1 MRVLLPS
8 YTGQKRNMRQ
18 TAKII
23 LGLVLVFGIANVFGY
38 PLTLDQRER
47 FKRYIPRSFAK
58 LEAGDPVHV
67 VAIGDGVIGGITP
80 LPAAWESGNPLFSY
94 TGMFLTRLA
103 REFFYTGGVELL
115 NPPEGGSAKISPY
128 LGNEITLENLTIPD
142 GNALDGLRSATTDV
156 FVHDPDML
164 LVQYGIYD
172 SFGYLSID
180 SYQRAIQ
187 EIIDAAK
194 RSNTDVVIFSPTLV
208 NFGEG
213 AMEWGITRPYAT
225 AAREVAAL
233 NGVLFIDLG
242 AHLARLGGGIDPASE
257 PQAGMQVIGDK
268 LTGIFKFG
276 PDLQT
281 RERIHPARKANEYL
295 GEVIFDDL
303 KNGARQSAFTYA
315 AVAAYENNSKINVTV
330 AITNQS
336 DQPHEG
342 SIGAL
347 AVGSAIVPVDIA
359 QRFKVEPGKTTQL
372 LFRYKRPIVG
382 KARDGSD
389 LFYPVAASDEL
400 GRFSFVLEDTIG
412 SELVDIPVR
421 VGPVTAL
428 WKSRHYINVSNKLR
442 IEWDLVSGYDKP
454 VSGTFQVGM
463 GEKVGPPTPFSVS
476 PLGTKTVFSI
486 FDFEGGNEA
495 QIQKDVWI
503 QVEADGRIVRFTRE
517 MEAIKDIVLG
527 EPIAMKPWADYAN
540 ARPAGTV
547 DAKQRPEGKATWLF
561 DADENALYAI
571 ARLERLRIPD
581 MGDKAAIQ
589 VRLFL
594 DARSSDAIRSFGAV
608 EPLEV
613 YTKASDG
620 PGVTSPIQ
628 LGSFGSGYN
637 MLLSEKGVTS
647 TLDTAEDG
655 AKLLTIRIPRTYL
668 HAHEWELGSIDS
680 VLGFR
685 AELTLADS
693 LPDATEPFP
702 ARNRYETSSPSFAFD
717 NRPILGFHENDA
729 RALSTLRL
737 SRTPVSSWS
746 VRIY

>member
-1 MRVLLPS
+1 MRHV
-8 YTGQKRNMRQ
+8 
-18 TAKII
+18 AKIAV
-23 LGLVLVFGIANVFGY
+23 GLVLVFGIANVFGY

-67 VAIGDGVIGGITP
+67 VAIGDGVMGAITP

-103 REFFYTGGVELL
+103 REFFYTGGVKLL
-115 NPPEGGSAKISPY
+115 NPPEGGSAKISKY
-128 LGNEITLENLTIPD
+128 LGNEITLENLTVSD
-142 GNALDGLRSATTDV
+142 GNALDGLRRANTDA
-156 FVHDPDML
+156 FVHAPDLL
-164 LVQYGIYD
+164 LVQFGIFD
-172 SFGYLSID
+172 AFGYLSID
-180 SYQRAIQ
+180 SYQRALQ
-187 EIIDAAK
+187 EIIDAGNQ
-194 RSNTDVVIFSPTLV
+194 SNADVVVFSPTLV
-208 NFGEG
+208 NYGEG

-225 AAREVAAL
+225 AAREVAAR

-242 AHLARLGGGIDPASE
+242 AHQVKLGGGVDPATE

-268 LTGIFKFG
+268 LTSIFKFG
-276 PDLQT
+276 PELQT
-281 RERIHPARKANEYL
+281 RERIHPAMKANEYL
-295 GEVIFDDL
+295 GEVVFDDL
-303 KNGARQSAFTYA
+303 KNGPRVSNFTYA
-315 AVAAYENNSKINVTV
+315 AVAAYENNSNINVTV

-336 DQPHEG
+336 KEPQQG

-347 AVGSAIVPVDIA
+347 AVGRSIVPVDIA

-372 LFRYKRPIVG
+372 LFRYNRPLVG
-382 KARDGSD
+382 KSRDGSD
-389 LFYPVAASDEL
+389 LFFPIAASDEL
-400 GRFSFVLEDTIG
+400 GRFSFVLEDTVG
-412 SELVDIPVR
+412 SELVDLPVR
-421 VGPVTAL
+421 MGPVTAL

-454 VSGTFQVGM
+454 VSGTFRVGL
-463 GEKVGPPTPFSVS
+463 GDKVGPPTSFSVS

-495 QIQKDVWI
+495 QLQNDVWI
-503 QVEADGRIVRFTRE
+503 QVEADGRKVRFSRE
-517 MEAIKDIVLG
+517 MEATKDIVLG
-527 EPIAMKPWADYAN
+527 EPIAMKLWSEYAN
-540 ARPAGTV
+540 ARPAGTL

-561 DADENALYAI
+561 DADEKALYAI
-571 ARLERLRIPD
+571 ARLERFRIPD

-594 DARSSDAIRSFGAV
+594 DARSLEGVCSFGAI
-608 EPLEV
+608 EPIEI

-620 PGVTSPIQ
+620 PGLTSEIR
-628 LGSFGSGYN
+628 LGSFGTGYN
-637 MLLSEKGVTS
+637 MVLSPRGITS
-647 TLDTAEDG
+647 TLSTADDG
-655 AKLLTIRIPRTYL
+655 AKLLTIRIPRSYL
-668 HAHEWELGSIDS
+668 HEHEWELGSVDS
-680 VLGFR
+680 VLGYR
-685 AELTLADS
+685 AELTVADA

-702 ARNRYETSSPSFAFD
+702 PRNRYETSSPSFAFD

-746 VRIY
+746 IRIY

>member
-1 MRVLLPS
+1 MRH
-8 YTGQKRNMRQ
+8 
-18 TAKII
+18 TAKIT

-38 PLTLDQRER
+38 PLTLDQRDR
-47 FKRYIPRSFAK
+47 FNRYIPRSFAK

-67 VAIGDGVIGGITP
+67 VAIGDGVMGGITP
-80 LPAAWESGNPLFSY
+80 LASAWESGNPLFSY

-128 LGNEITLENLTIPD
+128 LGNEITLENLTTSD
-142 GNALDGLRSATTDV
+142 GNALDGLRRVNTDA
-156 FVHDPDML
+156 FVHDPDLL
-164 LVQYGIYD
+164 LVQFGIFD

-187 EIIDAAK
+187 EIIDAGKRAK
-194 RSNTDVVIFSPTLV
+194 TDVVIFSPTLV
-208 NFGEG
+208 NYGAG

-225 AAREVAAL
+225 AAREVAAR

-242 AHLARLGGGIDPASE
+242 AHLARLGGGVNPDSE

-268 LTGIFKFG
+268 LTSIFKFG
-276 PDLQT
+276 PDLEE
-281 RERIHPARKANEYL
+281 RERIHPAAKASEYL
-295 GEVIFDDL
+295 GELVFDEF
-303 KNGARQSAFTYA
+303 KNGPRVSNFSYA
-315 AVAAYENNSKINVTV
+315 AVAAYENNSNINVTV

-336 DQPHEG
+336 SEPQEG

-347 AVGSAIVPVDIA
+347 AVGRSIVPVDIA
-359 QRFKVEPGKTTQL
+359 QRFKVAPGKTTQL
-372 LFRYKRPIVG
+372 LFRYKRPLVG
-382 KARDGSD
+382 KSRDGSD
-389 LFYPVAASDEL
+389 LFYPFGASDEL
-400 GRFSFVLEDTIG
+400 GRFSFVLEDTVG
-412 SELVDIPVR
+412 SELVDLPVR

-428 WKSRHYINVSNKLR
+428 WKSRHYINVSDKLR

-463 GEKVGPPTPFSVS
+463 GEKVGPPTAFSVS

-486 FDFEGGNEA
+486 FEFEGGQEA
-495 QIQKDVWI
+495 QLQNDVWI
-503 QVEADGRIVRFTRE
+503 QIEADGRKVRFSRE

-527 EPIAMKPWADYAN
+527 EPITMKPWSDYAN
-540 ARPAGTV
+540 ARPAGTLE
-547 DAKQRPEGKATWLF
+547 AKQRPEGKATWLF
-561 DADENALYAI
+561 DADEKALYAI
-571 ARLERLRIPD
+571 ARLEGLRIPD
-581 MGDKAAIQ
+581 MGDDAAIQ
-589 VRLFL
+589 TRLFL
-594 DARSSDAIRSFGAV
+594 DARSIDSIGSFGAI
-608 EPLEV
+608 EPIEV

-628 LGSFGSGYN
+628 LGSFGAGYN
-637 MLLSEKGVTS
+637 MVLSPKGITS
-647 TLDTAEDG
+647 TLDTADDG
-655 AKLLTIRIPRTYL
+655 ARLLTIRIPRSYL
-668 HAHEWELGSIDS
+668 HEHEWELGSIDS

-685 AELTLADS
+685 AELTLADA

-717 NRPILGFHENDA
+717 NRPIFGFHENDA